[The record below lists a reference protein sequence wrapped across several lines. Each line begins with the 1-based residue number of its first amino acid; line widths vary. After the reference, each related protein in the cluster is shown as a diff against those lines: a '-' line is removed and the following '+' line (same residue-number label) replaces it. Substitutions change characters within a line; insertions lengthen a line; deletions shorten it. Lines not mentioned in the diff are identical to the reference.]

1 MNDMID
7 SEAFNTKTEF
17 LICLFL
23 VAVTFTVYF
32 QVGTHEFV
40 VYDDRIYVSENQYV
54 QEGFS
59 TESVQWAFSLKNKD
73 KTYWHPLTWL
83 SHMLDV
89 QIFGLKSGGH
99 LITNVILHA
108 LNVLLLFSLLKRST
122 GCIWRSAFVAALF
135 ALHPM
140 NVESVAWV
148 AARKN
153 VLSTTFL
160 LLTLVAY
167 IRYAESPGFCR
178 YLIIAGCYAMGLMAK
193 PMLVTLPFGLL
204 LFDFWPLKRLRFE
217 DGARSTGGF
226 KLLGQLIAEKIPLF
240 LLSAATIYIAT
251 ISLHRYGDMVQT
263 AAVDMK
269 LRIANALVSYVAY
282 LEQLIYP
289 VDLTCFYPFPET
301 VPFWETALSFM
312 FLIAVSIT
320 AMRAYSKRPYVTF
333 GWFWYLGTLV
343 PVIGLVQAGLW
354 PATADRFVY
363 VPYIGIFI
371 ILSWGPAEV
380 FKRFH
385 LSSTALAASGGFI
398 ISILAVM
405 SYNQTAYWKNSVT
418 LFQHAIAVTSGNY
431 LSHYALGFALER
443 RGKANAAIE
452 HYRRSLKINPQQV
465 DVHYNLALV
474 LASQGKSE
482 EAIAQYQKVLLLDP
496 NDYQVYNN
504 LGNLFYKQGRFD
516 DAIRQY
522 ERAIGIKP
530 DHTNAHRNLG
540 AALIRKGRISE
551 SVQHFQDALRLEP
564 ENVQTKSYL
573 KKAMALLNNSQK
585 GSD

>member
-1 MNDMID
+1 MID
-7 SEAFNTKTEF
+7 SEAFKAKNEF

-23 VAVTFTVYF
+23 VVVTFTVYF

-59 TESVQWAFSLKNKD
+59 GESLQWAFSLKNKD

-99 LITNVILHA
+99 LMTNVILHV

-122 GCIWRSAFVAALF
+122 GCLWRSAFVATLF

-167 IRYAESPGFCR
+167 IRYAESPGIYR
-178 YLIIAGCYAMGLMAK
+178 YLIIAGCYTIGLMAK

-204 LFDFWPLKRLRFE
+204 LIDFWPLKRLSFE
-217 DGARSTGGF
+217 DGARSTSGF

-240 LLSAATIYIAT
+240 VLSAATIYIAT

-269 LRIANALVSYVAY
+269 LRIANALVSYVVY
-282 LEQLIYP
+282 LEKLICP

-301 VPFWETALSFM
+301 VPFWKTALSFM
-312 FLIAVSIT
+312 FLIAASVAAVKS
-320 AMRAYSKRPYVTF
+320 YYKRPYITF

-354 PATADRFVY
+354 PAIADRFVY

-371 ILSWGPAEV
+371 ILSWGFAEALKH
-380 FKRFH
+380 FR
-385 LSSTALAASGGFI
+385 LRSYALAASGGFI

-443 RGKANAAIE
+443 RGQANAAIE
-452 HYRRSLKINPQQV
+452 HYRASLKINPQQV

-474 LASQGKSE
+474 LASQQKIE
-482 EAIAQYQKVLLLDP
+482 EAIGEYQKVLLLDS

-540 AALIRKGRISE
+540 AALIQEGRIAE
-551 SVQHFQDALRLEP
+551 AVQHFRDALRLEP
-564 ENVQTKSYL
+564 DNIRTKSYL
-573 KKAMALLNNSQK
+573 NKAMALLNNRQK

>member
-1 MNDMID
+1 MID
-7 SEAFNTKTEF
+7 SKTVKTKTEF
-17 LICLFL
+17 LVCLFL

-59 TESVQWAFSLKNKD
+59 KESLQWAFSLKNKD

-99 LITNVILHA
+99 LMTNVILHV

-122 GCIWRSAFVAALF
+122 GCLWRSAFVAALF

-153 VLSTTFL
+153 LLSTTFL
-160 LLTLVAY
+160 LLTMAAY
-167 IRYAESPGFCR
+167 IRYTESPGIYR

-193 PMLVTLPFGLL
+193 PMLITLPFGFLL
-204 LFDFWPLKRLRFE
+204 LDFWPLKRLNLE
-217 DGARSTGGF
+217 DVARGTGVF

-240 LLSAATIYIAT
+240 ILSAATIYIAT

-263 AAVDMK
+263 AAVNMK
-269 LRIANALVSYVAY
+269 LRIANALVSYVVY
-282 LEQLIYP
+282 LEKLIWP

-301 VPFWETALSFM
+301 VPFWKTALSFV
-312 FLIAVSIT
+312 FLIVVSVAAVK
-320 AMRAYSKRPYVTF
+320 AYCKRPYITF

-354 PATADRFVY
+354 PAIADRFVY

-371 ILSWGPAEV
+371 ILSWGSAEV

-385 LSSTALAASGGFI
+385 LSSTALAASGGLI
-398 ISILAVM
+398 ISILTVM

-418 LFQHAIAVTSGNY
+418 LFQHAVAVTSGNY

-443 RGKANAAIE
+443 RGQANAAIE
-452 HYRRSLKINPQQV
+452 HYRESLKINPQQV

-474 LASQGKSE
+474 LASQQKIE
-482 EAIAQYQKVLLLDP
+482 EAIGEYQKVLLLDP

-573 KKAMALLNNSQK
+573 NKAMALLKNSQK

>member
-1 MNDMID
+1 MID
-7 SEAFNTKTEF
+7 SETFKTKNEF

-59 TESVQWAFSLKNKD
+59 TESLQWAFSLKNKD

-99 LITNVILHA
+99 LMTNVILHV

-122 GCIWRSAFVAALF
+122 GCLWRSAFVATLF

-167 IRYAESPGFCR
+167 IRYAESPGIYR
-178 YLIIAGCYAMGLMAK
+178 YLIIAGCYTIGLMAK

-204 LFDFWPLKRLRFE
+204 LLDFWPLKRLSFE

-226 KLLGQLIAEKIPLF
+226 KLLGKLIAEKIPLF
-240 LLSAATIYIAT
+240 ILSAATIYIAT

-269 LRIANALVSYVAY
+269 LRIANALVSYVVY
-282 LEQLIYP
+282 LEKLIYP

-301 VPFWETALSFM
+301 VPFWKTTLSFM
-312 FLIAVSIT
+312 FLIAVSVRRHESPQQTTI
-320 AMRAYSKRPYVTF
+320 RHFRLV
-333 GWFWYLGTLV
+333 LV
-343 PVIGLVQAGLW
+343 PRHAG
-354 PATADRFVY
+354 ARHRTC
-363 VPYIGIFI
+363 
-371 ILSWGPAEV
+371 
-380 FKRFH
+380 
-385 LSSTALAASGGFI
+385 SGR
-398 ISILAVM
+398 
-405 SYNQTAYWKNSVT
+405 SVAG
-418 LFQHAIAVTSGNY
+418 H
-431 LSHYALGFALER
+431 
-443 RGKANAAIE
+443 RGQI
-452 HYRRSLKINPQQV
+452 RVRSL
-465 DVHYNLALV
+465 
-474 LASQGKSE
+474 
-482 EAIAQYQKVLLLDP
+482 
-496 NDYQVYNN
+496 
-504 LGNLFYKQGRFD
+504 
-516 DAIRQY
+516 
-522 ERAIGIKP
+522 
-530 DHTNAHRNLG
+530 HRNFHYPVMG
-540 AALIRKGRISE
+540 ICR
-551 SVQHFQDALRLEP
+551 SVQTLSFTFNRIGSLRKPHHFDRWL
-564 ENVQTKSYL
+564 
-573 KKAMALLNNSQK
+573 
-585 GSD
+585 

>member
-1 MNDMID
+1 MNNMID
-7 SEAFNTKTEF
+7 SKTVKTKTEF
-17 LICLFL
+17 LVCLFL

-59 TESVQWAFSLKNKD
+59 KESLQWAFSLKNKD

-99 LITNVILHA
+99 LMTNVILHV

-122 GCIWRSAFVAALF
+122 GCLWRSAFVAALF

-140 NVESVAWV
+140 NVESVGWV

-160 LLTLVAY
+160 LLTMAAY
-167 IRYAESPGFCR
+167 IRYTESPGIYR

-193 PMLVTLPFGLL
+193 PMLITLPFGFLL
-204 LFDFWPLKRLRFE
+204 LDFWPLKRLNLE
-217 DGARSTGGF
+217 DVARGTGVF

-240 LLSAATIYIAT
+240 ILSAATISIAT

-269 LRIANALVSYVAY
+269 LRIANALVSYVVY
-282 LEQLIYP
+282 LEKLIWP

-301 VPFWETALSFM
+301 VPFWKAILSFVV
-312 FLIAVSIT
+312 LIAVSIT
-320 AMRAYSKRPYVTF
+320 AMRVHRKRPYVTF

-371 ILSWGPAEV
+371 ILSWGSAEA
-380 FKRFH
+380 FKHFH
-385 LSSTALAASGGFI
+385 LSPTALAASGGFI

-431 LSHYALGFALER
+431 LSHYALGFAFER
-443 RGKANAAIE
+443 RGQANAAIE
-452 HYRRSLKINPQQV
+452 HYRASLKINPQQV

-474 LASQGKSE
+474 LASQQKIE
-482 EAIAQYQKVLLLDP
+482 EAIGEYQKVLLLDP

-551 SVQHFQDALRLEP
+551 SVQHFEDALRLEP
-564 ENVQTKSYL
+564 DNIQTKSYL
-573 KKAMALLNNSQK
+573 KTALTMLNGPRADNK
-585 GSD
+585 

>member
-1 MNDMID
+1 MID
-7 SEAFNTKTEF
+7 SEAFKAKNEF

-23 VAVTFTVYF
+23 VVVTFTVYF

-54 QEGFS
+54 QEGYS
-59 TESVQWAFSLKNKD
+59 TESLQWAFSLKNKD

-89 QIFGLKSGGH
+89 QIFGLNSGGH
-99 LITNVILHA
+99 LMTNVIIHV
-108 LNVLLLFSLLKRST
+108 LNVLLLFALLKRST
-122 GCIWRSAFVAALF
+122 GCLWCSAFVAALF

-160 LLTLVAY
+160 LLTLVTY
-167 IRYAESPGFCR
+167 IRYAESPGIFR
-178 YLIIAGCYAMGLMAK
+178 YMMIAGCYAMGLMAK

-204 LFDFWPLKRLRFE
+204 LLDFWPLKRLSFE
-217 DGARSTGGF
+217 DGAMGADGF
-226 KLLGQLIAEKIPLF
+226 KLLGKLIVEKIPLF
-240 LLSAATIYIAT
+240 ILSAVTIYLAT

-282 LEQLIYP
+282 LEKLIYP
-289 VDLTCFYPFPET
+289 IDLTCFYPFPET
-301 VPFWETALSFM
+301 VPFWKAILSFV

-320 AMRAYSKRPYVTF
+320 AMRVHRKRPYVTF

-371 ILSWGPAEV
+371 ILSWGSAEA
-380 FKRFH
+380 FKHFR
-385 LSSTALAASGGFI
+385 LRSYALAASGGLI
-398 ISILAVM
+398 ILTLAVM

-443 RGKANAAIE
+443 RGKTKAAIE
-452 HYRRSLKINPQQV
+452 HYRTSLKINPQQV

-474 LASQGKSE
+474 LASQKKIE
-482 EAIAQYQKVLLLDP
+482 EAIKEYQKVLLLDP

-504 LGNLFYKQGRFD
+504 LGNLFYKQGRYD
-516 DAIRQY
+516 DAIRHY

-564 ENVQTKSYL
+564 DNIQTKSYL
-573 KKAMALLNNSQK
+573 KTALSMLNGPRAENK
-585 GSD
+585 